1 MQDVILDNA
10 FNFSATL
17 FQKLTVFMGMSSR
30 FQKAHIKS
38 F

>member
-1 MQDVILDNA
+1 MQDVILNNA

-17 FQKLTVFMGMSSR
+17 FQKLSVFMGMSSHC
-30 FQKAHIKS
+30 QKAHLKS